1 MRSTDFNLA
10 KFNIPIS
17 ILRAFDKG
25 KIADSYR
32 QMYMVADELASIE
45 AGRRQTQKMAEYFDS
60 TLGSAENT
68 AQPSII
74 KTQSQVID
82 YKNERIDY
90 HMKNMMHLLELYAE
104 SRQKGK

>member
-1 MRSTDFNLA
+1 MSSPDFNLA
-10 KFNIPIS
+10 KFNIPVS
-17 ILRAFDKG
+17 IQRAFDKG

-45 AGRRQTQKMAEYFDS
+45 AERRQIQKTAEYFDS
-60 TLGSAENT
+60 QWGSAKDA

-74 KTQSQVID
+74 KTQSQIID

-90 HMKNMMHLLELYAE
+90 HMKNMIQMLELYVKLRE
-104 SRQKGK
+104 SK

>member
-1 MRSTDFNLA
+1 MSSTDFNLA

-17 ILRAFDKG
+17 IRRAFDKG

-45 AGRRQTQKMAEYFDS
+45 AERRQTQKMAEHFDS
-60 TLGSAENT
+60 TLGSAEDT

-74 KTQSQVID
+74 KTQSQIID

-90 HMKNMMHLLELYAE
+90 HMKNMMHLLELYAK
-104 SRQKGK
+104 SRQKGN